1 MDKLPLMK
9 AWESY
14 QSQVMPHDAG
24 HSQRVETRRAFYA
37 GAQAVLQMALAI
49 GEDSVSEAQGIILL
63 ETLKRECEAFVDLI
77 RKGKA

>member
-1 MDKLPLMK
+1 MDKLPLIQ

-14 QSQVMPHDAG
+14 ERDVMPHDAG

-49 GEDSVSEAQGIILL
+49 GEDSVSEAQGVFAL
-63 ETLKRECEAFVDLI
+63 EVLRQECEAFVGLI
-77 RKGKA
+77 REGKA

>member
-1 MDKLPLMK
+1 MDKLPLMQ

-14 QSQVMPHDAG
+14 ERDVMPRDAG
-24 HSQRVETRRAFYA
+24 QDQRVETRRAFYA
-37 GAQAVLQMALAI
+37 GAKAVLQMALQI
-49 GEDSVSEAQGIILL
+49 GEDSVSEAQGVILL